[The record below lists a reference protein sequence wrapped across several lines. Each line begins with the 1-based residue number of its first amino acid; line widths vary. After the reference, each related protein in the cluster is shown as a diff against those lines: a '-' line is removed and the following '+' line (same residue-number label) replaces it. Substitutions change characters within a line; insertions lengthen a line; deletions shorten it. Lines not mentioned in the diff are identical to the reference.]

1 MSKIV
6 VLDGYTI
13 NPGDLSWSGLE
24 EFGHLTVYDHTPEE
38 LVDERIGDA
47 DIVLSSKILFSRD
60 RLRRLPNLR
69 YLGALATGYNVFD
82 VKAAAELG
90 ITVTNIPEYATSATA
105 QMTIALLL
113 ELADHVGHHDRLVH
127 EGRWTETTHFCFW
140 DKPLTE
146 LTGKTIGIVGFGRIG
161 RRVAIIASALGMKV
175 LASGRNGN
183 SPSLAETN
191 HHSLVGVKM
200 ATFSEILEMADYIT
214 FHCPLNED
222 TRELV
227 NRKTIAQMKDG
238 VYLIN
243 ASRGGIFEEAAV
255 AEALASGKI
264 AGAAI
269 DVLSVE
275 PPTTANPLLSA
286 PNCIITPHIAWA
298 PKETRQRLIDTVVTN
313 VRAFLA
319 GNPVHVVS

>member
-13 NPGDLSWSGLE
+13 NPGDLSWSALE
-24 EFGHLTVYDHTPEE
+24 EFGSLTVYDHTPEE

-60 RLRRLPNLR
+60 RLGRHPNLR

-82 VKAAAELG
+82 VKAASEFG

-127 EGRWTETTHFCFW
+127 EGRWMETPHFCFW

-146 LTGKTIGIVGFGRIG
+146 LSGKTIGIVGFGRIG

-183 SPSLAETN
+183 RPSLADIDDLSGEC
-191 HHSLVGVKM
+191 VKM
-200 ATFSEILEMADYIT
+200 ASLSEILETADYIT

-227 NRKTIAQMKDG
+227 NRKTIALMKDG

-243 ASRGGIFEEAAV
+243 ASRGGIFEESSV
-255 AEALASGKI
+255 AEALATGKI
-264 AGAAI
+264 AGVAI

-275 PPTTANPLLSA
+275 PPTAANPLLTA

-313 VRAFLA
+313 VRAYLE

>member
-1 MSKIV
+1 MSKII

-13 NPGDLSWSGLE
+13 NPGDLSWSGLK
-24 EFGHLTVYDHTPEE
+24 EFGALTVYDYTPDE
-38 LVDERIGDA
+38 LVEQRIGDA
-47 DIVLSSKILFSRD
+47 DIVLSSKVLFPEERFK
-60 RLRRLPNLR
+60 RLPNLR

-82 VKAAAELG
+82 VRAAGDLG

-127 EGRWTETTHFCFW
+127 EGQWTKTPHFCFW

-146 LTGKTIGIVGFGRIG
+146 LSGKTIGIVGFGRIG
-161 RRVAIIASALGMKV
+161 RRVAVIAGALGMNV
-175 LASGRNGN
+175 LASGRSGS
-183 SPSLAETN
+183 SPSLTDVEGVRMV
-191 HHSLVGVKM
+191 SL
-200 ATFSEILEMADYIT
+200 TEILEKSDYIS

-222 TRELV
+222 TREMV
-227 NRKTIAQMKDG
+227 GRETIARMKDG

-243 ASRGGIFEEAAV
+243 ASRGGIFEESAV

-275 PPTTANPLLSA
+275 PPVASNPLLTA

-298 PKETRQRLIDTVVTN
+298 PKETRQRLIDTACAN
-313 VRAFLA
+313 VRAYLT
-319 GNPVHVVS
+319 GNPVNVVS

>member
-13 NPGDLSWSGLE
+13 NPGDLSWTGLE
-24 EFGHLTVYDHTPEE
+24 EFGPLTVYDHTPEE

-47 DIVLSSKILFSRD
+47 DIVLSSKILFSRG
-60 RLRRLPNLR
+60 RLSRLPKLR

-127 EGRWTETTHFCFW
+127 EGRWTETPHFCFW

-146 LTGKTIGIVGFGRIG
+146 LAGKTIGIVGFGRIG
-161 RRVAIIASALGMKV
+161 RRVAIIASALGMNV

-183 SPSLAETN
+183 SPSLADIDDVSVE
-191 HHSLVGVKM
+191 GVKM
-200 ATFSEILEMADYIT
+200 ASLSEILGESDYIS

-222 TRELV
+222 TRELI

-243 ASRGGIFEEAAV
+243 ASRGGIFEESAV
-255 AEALASGKI
+255 AEALSTGKI

-275 PPTTANPLLSA
+275 PPTTANPLLTA

-298 PKETRQRLIDTVVTN
+298 PKETRQRLIDTVVSN
-313 VRAFLA
+313 VRAYLS
-319 GNPVHVVS
+319 GNSINVVS

>member
-1 MSKIV
+1 
-6 VLDGYTI
+6 
-13 NPGDLSWSGLE
+13 
-24 EFGHLTVYDHTPEE
+24 
-38 LVDERIGDA
+38 
-47 DIVLSSKILFSRD
+47 VLSSKILFSKD
-60 RLRRLPNLR
+60 RLSRLPNLR

-82 VKAAAELG
+82 VTAAAELG

-127 EGRWTETTHFCFW
+127 EGRWAETPHFCFW

-146 LTGKTIGIVGFGRIG
+146 LDGKTIGIVGFGRIG
-161 RRVAIIASALGMKV
+161 RRVAIIAEALGMKV

-183 SPSLAETN
+183 MPVVGDMEEYGAGNLKMVSL
-191 HHSLVGVKM
+191 
-200 ATFSEILEMADYIT
+200 SEILEKADFIS

-238 VYLIN
+238 VYLVN
-243 ASRGGIFEEAAV
+243 ASRGGIFEESAV
-255 AEALASGKI
+255 AEALTTGKI

-275 PPTTANPLLSA
+275 PPVATNPLLSA

-298 PKETRQRLIDTVVTN
+298 PKETRQRLIDTAVSN
-313 VRAFLA
+313 VRAYLA
-319 GNPVHVVS
+319 GNPVHVVY

>member
-1 MSKIV
+1 MSRIV
-6 VLDGYTI
+6 ILDGHTI

-24 EFGHLTVYDHTPEE
+24 DFGTLTVYGHSPEE

-47 DIVLSSKILFSRD
+47 DIVLSSKVVFSKE
-60 RLRRLPNLR
+60 RLKRHPDLR
-69 YLGALATGYNVFD
+69 YLGALATGYNVID
-82 VKAAAELG
+82 VKAASELG
-90 ITVTNIPEYATSATA
+90 VTVTNIPEYATAATA

-113 ELADHVGHHDRLVH
+113 ELTNHVGHHDRLVH
-127 EGRWTETTHFCFW
+127 EGRWAETQHFCFW

-146 LTGKTIGIVGFGRIG
+146 LLGKTIGIVGFGRIG
-161 RRVAIIASALGMKV
+161 RRVASIAAALGMKV
-175 LASGRNGN
+175 LASGRNDKA
-183 SPSLAETN
+183 PSISDIEAREAGDVKIV
-191 HHSLVGVKM
+191 SL
-200 ATFSEILEMADYIT
+200 SEILREADYIS

-222 TRELV
+222 TRELI
-227 NRKTIAQMKDG
+227 NRETIAQMKDG

-255 AEALASGKI
+255 AEALHSGKI

-269 DVLSVE
+269 DVLSIE
-275 PPTTANPLLSA
+275 PPSAANPLLTA

-313 VRAFLA
+313 VRAYLE